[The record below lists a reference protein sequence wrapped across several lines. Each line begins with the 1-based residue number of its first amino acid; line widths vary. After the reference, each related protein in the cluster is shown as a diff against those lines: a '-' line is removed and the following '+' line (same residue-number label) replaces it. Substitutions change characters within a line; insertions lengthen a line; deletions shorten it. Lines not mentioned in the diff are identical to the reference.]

1 MTRALSDPRYVHLI
15 AKLRRARE
23 GVSFSQAQLSLRLGK
38 PQSFVA
44 KYETGERRL
53 DIVEVFSICAAL
65 GISLSEVLPEELRAY
80 L

>member
-15 AKLRRARE
+15 ARLRRARE
-23 GVSFSQAQLSLRLGK
+23 TESLSQAQLSLRLGK

-53 DIVEVFSICAAL
+53 DIIEVLSICAAL
-65 GISLSEVLPEELRAY
+65 GISLSEVLPEELRVF